1 MNGHFSIEWMAQSS
15 QQEGSESSNITV
27 SGPTACGTLSE
38 SLPGFYCRQKSE
50 NIPKQEK
57 QENRSQALEAYS
69 QSILQQQTAPNSQV
83 TEVGFSSGTEEET
96 SGYESEGG
104 QSLSPSAQADSKSP
118 PSPLVGRRPRTAFTA
133 EQISS
138 LEKAFSISA
147 YLGTQ
152 SKAEL
157 RKKLHLSDKQIRNWF
172 QNRRMKVKRTM
183 QDALAQ
189 ACQANVCQASVA
201 PQFIHYP
208 ELQAYRPGPYPR
220 YHSAAA
226 VVAPEGPAA
235 TSYIYP
241 HSHVQFGSPL
251 PSVATLPMDS
261 FYQYSS
267 LSGVMVPSATSHL
280 RESYPTYPPYY

>member
-57 QENRSQALEAYS
+57 QEKRKQ
-69 QSILQQQTAPNSQV
+69 ILSFFLSHFLFPV

-267 LSGVMVPSATSHL
+267 LSGVMVPSC
-280 RESYPTYPPYY
+280 EYYSNK